1 MAEFENLSNNGSDG
15 GGKSPLKKFKLTKK
29 NVVLFGGGLLIV
41 LFLVSKV
48 MGRQAGGEEEG
59 SSGSNNSSYPA
70 YYDDGNPM
78 NSAMVQSQLSNNT
91 DILMNQVDSALTD
104 FANQVGS
111 NNLQFQDSVTDS
123 INGVATDI
131 KKQQKAYT
139 DKQNATL
146 QKKLAEL
153 AAQNKKLEG
162 TFNDFKKHNTSKPA
176 PKGSKPPATPT
187 ANKPAPKSKPKAKPK
202 TKQKYK
208 TVTVKKGDTLSE
220 LTAKHGRGGDKKSYD
235 AVAKFNGIKN
245 PNKIKVGQKIK
256 ILV

>member
-1 MAEFENLSNNGSDG
+1 MAEFENLSSGGSSGSTG
-15 GGKSPLKKFKLTKK
+15 GGKSPFKFKLTKK

-41 LFLVSKV
+41 LFLVSRV
-48 MGRQAGGEEEG
+48 MGRQGGGEEGG
-59 SSGSNNSSYPA
+59 SSQSSYPA

-78 NSAMVQSQLSNNT
+78 NSAMVQSQLSNNS
-91 DILMNQVDSALTD
+91 DILMGQVDSALTD
-104 FANQVGS
+104 FANQLGS

-131 KKQQKAYT
+131 KKQQKEYT
-139 DKQNATL
+139 DKQNAAL
-146 QKKLAEL
+146 QKKLDEL
-153 AAQNKKLEG
+153 AKQNKKLEG
-162 TFNDFKKHNTSKPA
+162 TFADFKKQNTSKPA

-202 TKQKYK
+202 ATPKYK

-220 LTAKHGRGGDKKSYD
+220 LTAKYGKGGDKKSYD